1 MAVSSVLNPEAIV
14 GRQQG
19 TSAGFQNF
27 LTGGSPIGSSVVGS
41 AANNIV
47 GFQRSLVKPQFPDI
61 NNIINSINNNVDNSI
76 SNITNITN
84 RNIDS
89 QINALR
95 NELYGEIGKG
105 KSSEVTQLQTV
116 VQNIQNQVNQTL
128 QQSLNNFS
136 RDYQDRVKQ
145 VDDAKPTGVL
155 GKFLGVYRTAI
166 DFINF
171 FGNKKN
177 INALR
182 DNLNAL
188 KNSFTESF
196 EVAKLVRNVII
207 KIVKQLSSLPKAS
220 PSGGGGLNIDVD
232 VPGGGLKRT
241 APRGLGNMFRG
252 KGKMLALGAG
262 ALGLGAGGAAAVNAL
277 SDSDATKPGFSGLG
291 LGEDPL
297 SSFASIVERFSIAIN
312 ELFGIGKNAD
322 KKRGS
327 SGGTSGGKS
336 SSGPGGPG
344 GPGGPSPDAS
354 KTLTPGDSPP
364 EIKALMDAIDSTEGT
379 WDSVNYGKGPG
390 KIAGLEN
397 MTIDEA
403 LKASDSYIKQYG
415 GTGTL
420 GRYQHH
426 PTYLRE
432 RAIAAG
438 LDPTKD
444 KFTKENQTLVQ
455 RVFLSST
462 FGGEQK
468 LVEQVRKKDWKG
480 LSYELGRNIGWPSLP
495 GGSQS
500 QPGYT
505 PEMFGQKVEKSLQR
519 YVSGTGG
526 PTPNLKPAPGQGG
539 PDLPDFMLSPQKREE
554 LRLSAT
560 KVAQPPPSQQ
570 QGQVNFMPIDLS
582 GGQQQQQSS
591 GGNGAVSSPPAPQK
605 VGPTVP
611 MLPSNNPDNFLVL
624 YSRMVYNVVDG

>member
-136 RDYQDRVKQ
+136 KDYQDRVKQ

-171 FGNKKN
+171 FGNGKN
-177 INALR
+177 INRLR
-182 DNLNAL
+182 DNLDAL

-207 KIVKQLSSLPKAS
+207 KIVKQLNSLPKAS

-241 APRGLGNMFRG
+241 APRGLGNMFKG

-291 LGEDPL
+291 LGEDSL

-322 KKRGS
+322 KKGGS
-327 SGGTSGGKS
+327 SGGSSGGRS
-336 SSGPGGPG
+336 SSGPGS
-344 GPGGPSPDAS
+344 GPGGPSTPSENLNAADITADTSEEKAFIATVREAEGTSGAQGYNTVYGGAVVPQLTEMTLRELYDAS
-354 KTLTPGDSPP
+354 KLGGTNRLPQRLGGGVIPYAKDKYNSSASGAAQLMPNTLKGLVESGKFSWDQKFSP
-364 EIKALMDAIDSTEGT
+364 ETQNSIILALARQGGVNIENIDANQLRKANNI
-379 WDSVNYGKGPG
+379 W
-390 KIAGLEN
+390 AGLGPRYGQTKR
-397 MTIDEA
+397 TIDQS
-403 LKASDSYIKQYG
+403 LKM
-415 GTGTL
+415 
-420 GRYQHH
+420 YQ
-426 PTYLRE
+426 E
-432 RAIAAG
+432 
-438 LDPTKD
+438 
-444 KFTKENQTLVQ
+444 
-455 RVFLSST
+455 
-462 FGGEQK
+462 
-468 LVEQVRKKDWKG
+468 
-480 LSYELGRNIGWPSLP
+480 
-495 GGSQS
+495 
-500 QPGYT
+500 
-505 PEMFGQKVEKSLQR
+505 
-519 YVSGTGG
+519 
-526 PTPNLKPAPGQGG
+526 NLKEAKGQVQAKGQGG